1 MISLDACAKVNLTL
15 EVLGKRTDGFHEIR
29 SVMQG
34 VSLCDRMV
42 FEDAEHLEYHC
53 AARDWVAPKSLVSRA
68 AQLLMCHTGVR
79 RGAKITLDKRIPLSS
94 GLGGDS
100 SDAVAVMRGLAR
112 LWGAEVSTSD
122 LISMS
127 AKLGSD
133 LPFFFG
139 GGTVLAQG
147 RGDVIRQLPDM
158 PRVWLV
164 LLFPNIPSL
173 ASKTVAMYSML
184 RSEHFTHGELTD
196 ALTGRLAHGAAI
208 AAGNLFNVFEKVAF
222 TAFSGLESCRT
233 EFQRM
238 SGVPVHL
245 AGAGPTLFA
254 LFGDEAQACRVQQC
268 LQDAGMSS
276 CLAYT
281 CGMAV

>member
-1 MISLDACAKVNLTL
+1 MISLDACAKINLTL
-15 EVLGKRTDGFHEIR
+15 EGLGKRSDGFHEIR
-29 SVMQG
+29 SVMQS
-34 VSLCDRMV
+34 VSLCDRLV

-53 AARDWVAPKSLVSRA
+53 AARDWVAQKSLVSRA
-68 AQLLMCHTGVR
+68 AQLLARHTGVR

-112 LWGAEVSTSD
+112 LWCAEMPTSD

-139 GGTVLAQG
+139 GGTALAQG
-147 RGDVIRQLPDM
+147 RGDLLRQLPDM

-164 LLFPNIPSL
+164 LLFPNTPCV
-173 ASKTVAMYSML
+173 ASKTAAMYSML
-184 RSEHFTHGELTD
+184 RSEHFTHGEFTD
-196 ALTGRLAHGAAI
+196 ALTQRLAHGAAI
-208 AAGNLFNVFEKVAF
+208 AAGDLFNVFEKVAF
-222 TAFSGLESCRT
+222 TAFAGLESCKM

-238 SGVPVHL
+238 AGVPVHL
-245 AGAGPTLFA
+245 AGAGPILFA
-254 LFGDEAQACRVQQC
+254 LFSDEAQACRVQQC

-276 CLAYT
+276 CLAHT
-281 CGMAV
+281 CCAAA